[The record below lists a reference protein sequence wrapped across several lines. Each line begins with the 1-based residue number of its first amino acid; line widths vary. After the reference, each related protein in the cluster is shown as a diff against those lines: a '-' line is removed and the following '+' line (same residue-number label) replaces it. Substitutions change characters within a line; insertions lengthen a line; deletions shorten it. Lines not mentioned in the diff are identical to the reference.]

1 MNRDVDNT
9 KENVLLDIMRVIMA
23 CLIPFLHIPNDDS
36 FINIRLIEVYV
47 SRLGVPFFFA
57 VSGYFLYTSVEKI
70 VDIFYSC
77 YSCIYR

>member
-1 MNRDVDNT
+1 MNCDVDNT

-23 CLIPFLHIPNDDS
+23 CLIPFLHIPKDDS

-57 VSGYFLYTSVEKI
+57 VSGYFLYTSVEKNGNFFL
-70 VDIFYSC
+70 VSYGCFSW
-77 YSCIYR
+77 